1 MDNKTYWLD
10 YYQKIDLGLQL
21 TSSEAREIELEFQL
35 HNVFI
40 QWCKGNVNNG
50 KILFVSIIRELLFKQ
65 ELNFA
70 LSLNHSHQIFQ
81 IGSQGV
87 GDFRSGAK
95 SLLQDARLHLDQL
108 DHLPTFEFSGI
119 LVSDLNPDQKTKH
132 PIRFYLSSDLAYV
145 TLKCNSCLESFS
157 LALIDNIN
165 NTIDSQESESSK
177 DIKSFGEKIL
187 LSEKIKHQTRKEIIS
202 KAWDAVFENNI
213 EWNKNYYANGGDSI
227 QAIRLLSKLKEQGA
241 EVDLAGL
248 INAFSLK
255 HWIFDISENLK
266 LNKEFIPEQTS
277 FPLTEMQHKIWSHH
291 QSFKDHGAYHE
302 QFLFELKLAPSK
314 ELIESC
320 INAIWKSYP
329 NLRIHI
335 EQNENQISQNVVDD
349 ELTVQEYTYNSIDD
363 ALKEDR
369 NQPFDDSLLRLKII
383 LVENRSYL
391 LWSHHHLI
399 LDGWSVGILIHEFI
413 ERITFKNF
421 EPTPHPNYQYQLHR
435 FENDFPASKQNKEIP
450 PIIFPINDYQKEK
463 SFQTI
468 QFEELAI
475 DLSKEEQLTE
485 VFQITKQLL
494 FCGISGIILNAISNK
509 NYFYFNGISSGRDFL
524 EGEIDQAV
532 GLFIRNIQIPILLDK
547 STTWHSY
554 YHQLNSNF
562 QQALSTKNRIEHN
575 NDFATNSDFLFI
587 YENYPYTDLKSDA
600 IEAELIHVN
609 EITGYP
615 ITFCVFPN
623 AEGYALR
630 IVYDAR
636 RFDEQFIIGLKIK
649 FEQTYSHLLSSQYGD
664 YIFKKKII
672 VNQIQNAIAI
682 DSLTKEDFKEIKEMD
697 INLGFIE
704 GPGWNEI
711 FDDLN
716 FSNEKKPINGVEFWQ
731 NQLFSQ
737 LSGMWKDV
745 FVKEKKLELKQ
756 TISTIDDSSSLLLN
770 FINYLKLTCW
780 NETEFQLNI
789 QKNNAVFPL
798 IIREFKD
805 DVQLN
810 NQIERQL
817 ECLELYLPE
826 FLELFADHWSTTSNF
841 LVVID
846 NSVPLDNWERFD
858 FVLNFNKG
866 SIEIHSNES
875 ISSDFTD
882 KLILFLANPES
893 VQFNNNLSYI
903 SNLNNSNNGDFRSF
917 KQLFQE
923 QVEKTPNRLAVD
935 DGDIKLTYQELDS
948 YSNQIARYFNSKK
961 NLSDL
966 SFIGLRIK
974 RNTKQLASIL
984 ALIKLG
990 KAFIPLDTNW
1000 PEYRMSQIVE
1010 QADLKFII
1018 DEQTLKGIQHE
1029 NLSKDGLNF
1038 ELNSLNSPFYA
1049 LFTSGSTGIPKGCV
1063 ISEFAFLNYLDHCKK
1078 FYFQDVE
1085 DSNIHVFTPLT
1096 FDFTLTSFLGGIA
1109 FGATVILHSEDES
1122 VYDSI
1127 KIALGDNNSSV
1138 LKLTPSH
1145 ISLAEN
1151 EWFSSTT
1158 SKTLIV
1164 GGEALTVFQIEK
1176 CLEGS
1181 MNRLINEYGP
1191 TEATVGCVFHE
1202 IKRKDLPLIGLP
1214 INGMGVMVLDK
1225 DNNLVSKGREGELCL
1240 FGNSLSEGYVN
1251 DLDRTNQSFQNWN
1264 KDSSFRIYRTGDVVK
1279 MQQDGQLIF
1288 ISRKDGQV
1296 KLNGYRIETDE
1307 INFAIKEIS
1316 GLNSHSLV
1324 IEKGHSKQLVTFV
1337 EGLITTINLFD
1348 ELKKRIPI
1356 YMLPAKIIEIDKFPV
1371 TSNGKLD
1378 LQKLAAIF
1386 HEENRNFSVEK
1397 HEILNIQ
1404 EILEDWKKLRT
1415 EFQSI
1420 LSFSDSK
1427 KKGWNHI
1434 QRQINFLHQVQTCTV
1449 PILIPKSTQNKIP
1462 KVLSNLDFEKSKIAK
1477 GKAALLCKGTSFS
1490 LNELKEYAQHLNSI
1504 GVKLSKSVFLLFA
1517 ETINNLIDLPDFE
1530 ESLEIESNYI
1540 PYLKVNEKALVRDWS
1555 ADCGFPFM
1563 VFKNSMGE
1571 LICVLPSNFKDKIID
1586 RIGFNQPE
1594 EWTGKLPFIKTDEF
1608 TFRFSNGQII
1618 LNKQNKIERFSQII
1632 NLSLIEKLVHK
1643 INKTIECAIA
1653 KETDKRIYVLIQS
1666 QEAIDLHEL
1675 EQSISN
1681 ELPSWFQLEK
1691 IIQTNNLLESVN
1703 EQAYHK
1709 IQKETTSFIEFLEK
1723 NIPEYGYL
1731 NGSQSLIEQGGDSI
1745 TALRIVGKLKN
1756 KGYFIEVGSLLNV
1769 EKISDYLLTLKKDF
1783 SLEIISHDIQLT
1795 PIQEWFLNEYSGN
1808 KNHFNQSILLELLIS
1823 VEPEILL
1830 TALQSTLENHSILS
1844 HVFNNKWEIGLKP
1857 RIEYF
1862 CCETEEEVTKFCSK
1876 IQASFDLKLGPVAY
1890 GAIIEVNGKILLF
1903 LSIHHLYCDGYTWRI
1918 ILDDLQEVMQGRGLK
1933 RESSMVYGKI
1943 RNQFHEISNKNKLE
1957 SKAFYGTQIQNPF
1970 KELTAFSYNESKYVE
1985 WEWSEEETKW
1995 FLYSTDI
2002 GKTANEKFLFLF
2014 LNAWL
2019 ELNYEPST
2027 VFFETHGRFYE
2038 GIPELTETIGWFTQ
2052 FYPIFCSSW
2061 PKLETLKTE
2070 IVRQFEELPKNGLTY
2085 MGNDPWHKPPFPI
2098 LLNYLG
2104 NFDENRGAMAIPS
2117 SISQGDMTSVENQVL
2132 SMVELNALIVE
2143 GKMKWMLRM
2152 HPQLDPYTFKNQLNN
2167 SVINFIENTNETN
2180 YIDQSINQD
2189 DLDAINDLLAGL

>member
-1 MDNKTYWLD
+1 MEGKSFWND
-10 YYQKIDLGLQL
+10 YFQKSQLGLQL
-21 TSSEAREIELEFQL
+21 NYLSDGEKVSSFTLPDNF
-35 HNVFI
+35 NT
-40 QWCKGNVNNG
+40 WCKGNVNNA
-50 KILFVSIIRELLFKQ
+50 KFLLVSIVREILYENDSTILIIVSIGKKTLPID
-65 ELNFA
+65 LNGF
-70 LSLNHSHQIFQ
+70 
-81 IGSQGV
+81 
-87 GDFRSGAK
+87 GDFKIGAK
-95 SLLQDARLHLDQL
+95 NLIQAAVLQSENLDYL
-108 DHLPTFEFSGI
+108 DIQDFSGI
-119 LVSDLNPDQKTKH
+119 LITDFDSISSHRNPIIFSVSQDLKSISIISKTEYEAFSIGLIENVIHVINPDILPSQREFAAAAKQIVKTQNE
-132 PIRFYLSSDLAYV
+132 FL
-145 TLKCNSCLESFS
+145 
-157 LALIDNIN
+157 
-165 NTIDSQESESSK
+165 
-177 DIKSFGEKIL
+177 
-187 LSEKIKHQTRKEIIS
+187 QTKKEIIEH
-202 KAWDAVFENNI
+202 AWKSVFEQNLN
-213 EWNKNYYANGGDSI
+213 WDKNYYANGGDSI

-248 INAFSLK
+248 ISAFSLK

-266 LNKEFIPEQTS
+266 LKKEFIPEQTS
-277 FPLTEMQHKIWSHH
+277 FPLTEMQQKIWSHH
-291 QSFKDHGAYHE
+291 QSFKNHGAYHE

-335 EQNENQISQNVVDD
+335 QQNENQISQNVVDD
-349 ELTVQEYTYNSIDD
+349 ELTVQEYTYNSIDN

-383 LVENRSYL
+383 LVGNRSYL

-435 FENDFPASKQNKEIP
+435 FENDFPAGKQNKEIP
-450 PIIFPINDYQKEK
+450 PIIFPINDYQKGK

-475 DLSKEEQLTE
+475 DLSKEDQLTE

-532 GLFIRNIQIPILLDK
+532 GLFIRNIQIPILLDE

-554 YHQLNSNF
+554 FHQLNSNF
-562 QQALSTKNRIEHN
+562 QQTLSTRNRIEHN

-615 ITFCVFPN
+615 ITFCVFPK

-649 FEQTYSHLLSSQYGD
+649 FEQTYSHVLNSQSGD
-664 YIFKKKII
+664 SVFKKKII

-682 DSLTKEDFKEIKEMD
+682 DSLTKEDFNEIEEMD

-716 FSNEKKPINGVEFWQ
+716 FSDEKKPINVVEFWQ

-737 LSGMWKDV
+737 LPGMWKDV

-756 TISTIDDSSSLLLN
+756 SISTIDDSSSLLLN

-798 IIREFKD
+798 IIRAFKD

-826 FLELFADHWSTTSNF
+826 FLELFADHWSKTSNF

-846 NSVPLDNWERFD
+846 NSASKDNWERFD
-858 FVLNFNKG
+858 FVLNFTKG
-866 SIEIHSNES
+866 TIEIHSNES
-875 ISSDFTD
+875 ISSDFTN
-882 KLILFLANPES
+882 KFLQFLTKPES
-893 VQFNNNLSYI
+893 VQLDDNLSYF

-948 YSNQIARYFNSKK
+948 YSNQIARYFNYKK

-966 SFIGLRIK
+966 SFIGVRIK

-1018 DEQTLKGIQHE
+1018 DEQTLDGIQHE
-1029 NLSKDGLNF
+1029 NLSKDALNF

-1063 ISEFAFLNYLDHCKK
+1063 ISEFAFLNYLDHCKSV
-1078 FYFQDVE
+1078 YFQDVE

-1151 EWFSSTT
+1151 EWFSTKT

-1164 GGEALTVFQIEK
+1164 GGEALTKFQIKK

-1214 INGMGVMVLDK
+1214 INGMGVMVLDE
-1225 DNNLVSKGREGELCL
+1225 DDNLVSKGREGELCL
-1240 FGNSLSEGYVN
+1240 FGNGLSEGYLN
-1251 DLDRTNQSFQNWN
+1251 DIDRTNQSFQNWN

-1279 MQQDGQLIF
+1279 MQHDGQLIF

-1324 IEKGHSKQLVTFV
+1324 IENGHSKQLVTFV

-1348 ELKKRIPI
+1348 ELKKRLPI

-1378 LQKLAAIF
+1378 LQKLTTIF
-1386 HEENRNFSVEK
+1386 HEDNKNFSVEK

-1434 QRQINFLHQVQTCTV
+1434 QRQINFLHQVQACAV
-1449 PILIPKSTQNKIP
+1449 PILIPKSTQNKVP

-1490 LNELKEYAQHLNSI
+1490 LNELKEYAQQLNSLR
-1504 GVKLSKSVFLLFA
+1504 VKLSKSVFSVF
-1517 ETINNLIDLPDFE
+1517 TDTVNNFIDLSDFE
-1530 ESLEIESNYI
+1530 EPLEIESNYI
-1540 PYLKVNEKALVRDWS
+1540 SYLKVNEKALVRDWS
-1555 ADCGFPFM
+1555 AECGFPFI
-1563 VFKNSMGE
+1563 VFKNSTGE
-1571 LICVLPSNFKDKIID
+1571 LICVLPLNFKDKIID
-1586 RIGFNQPE
+1586 RIGYNQPE
-1594 EWTGKLPFIKTDEF
+1594 EWTGKLPFLKADEF
-1608 TFRFSNGQII
+1608 SFRFSNGQII
-1618 LNKQNKIERFSQII
+1618 LNKQSKIERFSQII
-1632 NLSLIEKLVHK
+1632 DLSLLEKLVHK

-1653 KETDKRIYVLIQS
+1653 KEIDKRIYVFIQL
-1666 QEAIDLHEL
+1666 QKGIDLHEL

-1681 ELPSWFQLEK
+1681 ELPSWFPLEK

-1703 EQAYHK
+1703 EQE
-1709 IQKETTSFIEFLEK
+1709 IQIETTSFIEFLKK
-1723 NIPEYGYL
+1723 NLPEYGYL
-1731 NGSQSLIEQGGDSI
+1731 NGSLSLIEQGGDSI

-1756 KGYFIEVGSLLNV
+1756 KGYFIEVGSLLNA
-1769 EKISDYLLTLKKDF
+1769 EKISNYLLTLKKDF

-1795 PIQEWFLNEYSGN
+1795 PIQEWFLDEYSGN

-1823 VEPEILL
+1823 VEPDILL
-1830 TALQSTLENHSILS
+1830 TALQSTLESHSILS
-1844 HVFNNKWEIGLKP
+1844 HVFDNKWKIGLKP
-1857 RIEYF
+1857 RIEHF
-1862 CCETEEEVTKFCSK
+1862 RCETEEEVTKFCSK
-1876 IQASFDLKLGPVAY
+1876 IQASFNLKVGPVAC
-1890 GAIIEVNGKILLF
+1890 GAVIEVNGKILLF

-1918 ILDDLQEVMQGRGLK
+1918 ILDDLQEVMQGRGIK

-1957 SKAFYGTQIQNPF
+1957 SIAFYGTQIQNPF
-1970 KELTAFSYNESKYVE
+1970 KELTAFSYNDSKYVE

-2085 MGNDPWHKPPFPI
+2085 MGNDSWHKPPFPI

-2167 SVINFIENTNETN
+2167 SVIYFMENTNETD

>member
-1 MDNKTYWLD
+1 MDGKSYWID
-10 YYQKIDLGLQL
+10 YFQRIDLGIQL
-21 TSSEAREIELEFQL
+21 TLIDSTETETIYQL
-35 HNVFI
+35 PSVFE

-50 KILFVSIIRELLFKQ
+50 KILFISITRELLCNH
-65 ELNFA
+65 ELNFT
-70 LSLNHSHQIFQ
+70 LSLNHFHQIFP

-87 GDFRSGAK
+87 GDFRKGAK
-95 SLLQDARLHLDQL
+95 LLLQDARLQLDHLDQL
-108 DHLPTFEFSGI
+108 PSFDFSGI
-119 LVSDLNPDQKTKH
+119 LVSDLNPDQKAKN
-132 PIRFYLSSDLAYV
+132 PIRFYLSSDLTTV

-157 LALIDNIN
+157 LALIDNIIN
-165 NTIDSQESESSK
+165 IIDSQETESSN
-177 DIKSFGEKIL
+177 DIKSLGEKLL

-202 KAWDAVFENNI
+202 KAWDAVFEKNI

-227 QAIRLLSKLKEQGA
+227 QAIRFLSKLKEQGA

-248 INAFSLK
+248 INAFSLE

-266 LNKEFIPEQTS
+266 LNKELIPEQTS
-277 FPLTEMQHKIWSHH
+277 FPLTEMQQKIWSHY

-314 ELIESC
+314 EIIETC

-335 EQNENQISQNVVDD
+335 QQNEKQILQNVVDH
-349 ELTVQEYTYNSIDD
+349 ELTVKEYTYNSISD
-363 ALKEDR
+363 ALTEDR
-369 NQPFDDSLLRLKII
+369 NQPFEDSLLRLKII
-383 LVENRSYL
+383 LIGNKSYL

-413 ERITFKNF
+413 ERITSKKF
-421 EPTPHPNYQYQLHR
+421 EPTLHPNYQYQLHR
-435 FENDFPASKQNKEIP
+435 FENDFPAAAQNKEIP
-450 PIIFPINDYQKEK
+450 PIIFPINNYQKEK
-463 SFQTI
+463 SFHTI

-475 DLSKEEQLTE
+475 DLSKEDQLTE

-494 FCGISGIILNAISNK
+494 FCGISGIILNAISDK

-524 EGEIDQAV
+524 DGEIDQAV
-532 GLFIRNIQIPILLDK
+532 GLFIRNIEIPILLDE

-554 YHQLNSNF
+554 YQQLNSNF
-562 QQALSTKNRIEHN
+562 QQALSTKNRIEQN
-575 NDFATNSDFLFI
+575 NDFATNSDFLFV

-615 ITFCVFPN
+615 ITFCVFPR
-623 AEGYALR
+623 AEGYSLR

-649 FEQTYSHLLSSQYGD
+649 FEQTYSHLLNSQSGD
-664 YIFKKKII
+664 VIFKKKII
-672 VNQIQNAIAI
+672 FNQIQNALAI
-682 DSLTKEDFKEIKEMD
+682 DSLTKEDFYEIEEMD
-697 INLGFIE
+697 LSVGFIE

-716 FSNEKKPINGVEFWQ
+716 FSDEKKTINGVEFWQ
-731 NQLFSQ
+731 KQLFSQ
-737 LSGMWKDV
+737 LPGIWEDV

-756 TISTIDDSSSLLLN
+756 TISTIDNLSSLLLS

-805 DVQLN
+805 DVQLS

-826 FLELFADHWSTTSNF
+826 FLELFADHWSTSSNF

-846 NSVPLDNWERFD
+846 NIVSKDNWERFD
-858 FVLNFNKG
+858 FVFNFNRG
-866 SIEIHSNES
+866 LIELYSNES
-875 ISSDFTD
+875 ISSEFID
-882 KLILFLANPES
+882 KFLRFLTKPES
-893 VQFNNNLSYI
+893 VQFDDNFSYF
-903 SNLNNSNNGDFRSF
+903 SNLNNSNNGESRSF
-917 KQLFQE
+917 IQLFQE
-923 QVEKTPNRLAVD
+923 QVEKTPNRLALD

-948 YSNQIARYFNSKK
+948 YSNQIAHYFNSKK
-961 NLSDL
+961 NLSGL

-974 RNTKQLASIL
+974 RNTNQLASIL

-1000 PEYRMSQIVE
+1000 PEYRMNQIVE

-1018 DEQTLKGIQHE
+1018 DEQTLDGIQHE
-1029 NLSKDGLNF
+1029 NLSKDALNS
-1038 ELNSLNSPFYA
+1038 ELNSINAPFYA

-1063 ISEFAFLNYLDHCKK
+1063 ISEFAFLNYLDHCKNV
-1078 FYFQDVE
+1078 YFQDLE

-1109 FGATVILHSEDES
+1109 FGASVILHSEDES

-1127 KIALGDNNSSV
+1127 KIALGDNKSSV

-1145 ISLAEN
+1145 ISLAEK
-1151 EWFSSTT
+1151 EWFSSKT

-1164 GGEALTVFQIEK
+1164 GGEALTEFQIAK
-1176 CLEGS
+1176 CLEETS
-1181 MNRLINEYGP
+1181 NRLINEYGP
-1191 TEATVGCVFHE
+1191 TEATVGCVFHQ
-1202 IKRKDLPLIGLP
+1202 IKLDDAPLIGLP
-1214 INGMGVMVLDK
+1214 ITGMGVMVLDEDDK
-1225 DNNLVSKGREGELCL
+1225 LVSKGREGELCL
-1240 FGNSLSEGYVN
+1240 FGNGLSEGYLN
-1251 DLDRTNQSFQNWN
+1251 DLDRTNQSFQDWN
-1264 KDSSFRIYRTGDVVK
+1264 KDSISKIYRTGDLVK
-1279 MQQDGQLIF
+1279 MQRDGKLIF

-1307 INFAIKEIS
+1307 INFAIKEIC

-1324 IEKGHSKQLVTFV
+1324 IEIGPSKQLVTFV
-1337 EGLITTINLFD
+1337 EGLLPTFKLFD
-1348 ELKKRIPI
+1348 ELKKWLPI
-1356 YMLPAKIIEIDKFPV
+1356 YMVPAKIIEIDKFPV

-1378 LQKLAAIF
+1378 LQKLSDIYY
-1386 HEENRNFSVEK
+1386 EENKNFSAEK

-1420 LSFSDSK
+1420 ISFSASK
-1427 KKGWNHI
+1427 KKGWHHI
-1434 QRQINFLHQVQTCTV
+1434 QQQINFLHQVQASDI
-1449 PILIPKSTQNKIP
+1449 PILIPKLTQNKVP
-1462 KVLSNLDFEKSKIAK
+1462 KVLSNLDFEKSKITK

-1490 LNELKEYAQHLNSI
+1490 LNELKEYALQLNSLR
-1504 GVKLSKSVFLLFA
+1504 VKLSKSVFSVFTDTA
-1517 ETINNLIDLPDFE
+1517 NNFIDLSSFE
-1530 ESLEIESNYI
+1530 EPLEIESNYI
-1540 PYLKVNEKALVRDWS
+1540 PYLKVNEKALIRDWS
-1555 ADCGFPFM
+1555 AECGFPFM
-1563 VFKNSMGE
+1563 VFKNFMGE
-1571 LICVLPSNFKDKIID
+1571 LICILPLNLKDKIID
-1586 RIGFNQPE
+1586 RIGYNQPE
-1594 EWTGKLPFIKTDEF
+1594 EWTGKLPFFKNDEF
-1608 TFRFSNGQII
+1608 SFKYSNGQ
-1618 LNKQNKIERFSQII
+1618 LFLHKRTTIERFSQLV
-1632 NLSLIEKLVHK
+1632 NLSILEQLVHK
-1643 INKTIECAIA
+1643 INKTIECSIA
-1653 KETDKRIYVLIQS
+1653 KEIDKRIYIFIQS
-1666 QEAIDLHEL
+1666 QKAIDINEL
-1675 EQSISN
+1675 EQSISK
-1681 ELPSWFQLEK
+1681 ELPSWLQIEN
-1691 IIQTNNLLESVN
+1691 IIHTNNLSEFVN
-1703 EQAYHK
+1703 EKSYHE
-1709 IQKETTSFIEFLEK
+1709 IEMETTSFREFLEK
-1723 NIPEYGYL
+1723 NLPDYGYL
-1731 NGSQSLIEQGGDSI
+1731 NGAQSLIEQGGDSI

-1756 KGYFIEVGSLLNV
+1756 KGYLIEVGSLLNA

-1783 SLEIISHDIQLT
+1783 SMEIISHYIQLT
-1795 PIQEWFLNEYSGN
+1795 PIQEWFLKEYNGN
-1808 KNHFNQSILLELLIS
+1808 KNHFNQSILLELLMS
-1823 VEPEILL
+1823 VEPSNLL

-1844 HVFNNKWEIGLKP
+1844 HVYNEKWEIGFKP
-1857 RIEYF
+1857 HIEQIR
-1862 CCETEEEVTKFCSK
+1862 CETEEEVTKFCTK
-1876 IQASFDLKLGPVAY
+1876 MQESFDLKVGPVAC
-1890 GAIIEVNGKILLF
+1890 GAVIEVNDKILLF

-1933 RESSMVYGKI
+1933 RESAKVYGKV
-1943 RNQFHEISNKNKLE
+1943 RNQFHEISANNQME

-1970 KELTAFSYNESKYVE
+1970 KGLTAFSYNDSNYVE

-1995 FLYSTDI
+1995 FQYTTDI

-2014 LNAWL
+2014 LKAWI

-2052 FYPIFCSSW
+2052 FYPLFCSSW
-2061 PKLETLKTE
+2061 PNLETLKTE
-2070 IVRQFEELPKNGLTY
+2070 ISSQFEQLPKNGLTY
-2085 MGNDPWHKPPFPI
+2085 MANDNWHKPPFPI

-2104 NFDENRGAMAIPS
+2104 NFDENRGTMAITS
-2117 SISQGDMTSVENQVL
+2117 SISQGDMTSVENPVL
-2132 SMVELNALIVE
+2132 SMVELNALIIE

-2152 HPQLDPYTFKNQLNN
+2152 HPQLDPNTFKNQLNN
-2167 SVINFIENTNETN
+2167 SVICLMENTSETD
-2180 YIDQSINQD
+2180 YIDQSIDQD
-2189 DLDAINDLLAGL
+2189 DLDAINDLLGGM

>member
-1 MDNKTYWLD
+1 MDGKSYWID
-10 YYQKIDLGLQL
+10 YFQKIDLGIQL
-21 TSSEAREIELEFQL
+21 TSIDSTETEKIYQFPS
-35 HNVFI
+35 VFE

-50 KILFVSIIRELLFKQ
+50 KILFISIIRELLFKQ

-95 SLLQDARLHLDQL
+95 SLLQDARLHLDHLDQL
-108 DHLPTFEFSGI
+108 PSFDFSGI

-132 PIRFYLSSDLAYV
+132 PIRFYLSSDLAFV

-157 LALIDNIN
+157 LALIDNII

-177 DIKSFGEKIL
+177 DLKSFGEKHL

-202 KAWDAVFENNI
+202 KAWEIVFEQNI

-227 QAIRLLSKLKEQGA
+227 QAIRFLSKLKEQGA
-241 EVDLAGL
+241 DVDLAGL
-248 INAFSLK
+248 INAFSLAQ
-255 HWIFDISENLK
+255 WTFGVSENVK
-266 LNKEFIPEQTS
+266 QNKELIPEPTS
-277 FPLTEMQHKIWSHH
+277 FPLTEMQQKIWSHH

-302 QFLFELKLAPSK
+302 QFLFELKLTPSK
-314 ELIESC
+314 KIIESC

-335 EQNENQISQNVVDD
+335 QQNENHISQNVVDD
-349 ELTVQEYTYNSIDD
+349 ELTVQEYTANSIDD
-363 ALKEDR
+363 ALTEDR
-369 NQPFDDSLLRLKII
+369 NQPFEDSLLRLKII
-383 LVENRSYL
+383 LIGNRSYL

-413 ERITFKNF
+413 ERITLRNF
-421 EPTPHPNYQYQLHR
+421 ESTPHPNYQYQLHL
-435 FENDFPASKQNKEIP
+435 FENDFPAVKQNKEIP
-450 PIIFPINDYQKEK
+450 PIIFPINNYQKEK

-475 DLSKEEQLTE
+475 DLSKEDQLTE

-494 FCGISGIILNAISNK
+494 FCGISGIILNAISDK

-524 EGEIDQAV
+524 DGEIDQAV
-532 GLFIRNIQIPILLDK
+532 GLFIRNIQIPIFLDD

-554 YHQLNSNF
+554 YNQLNSNF
-562 QQALSTKNRIEHN
+562 QQALSTKNRVEQN
-575 NDFATNSDFLFI
+575 NDFATNSDFLFV

-623 AEGYALR
+623 AEGYVLR

-636 RFDEQFIIGLKIK
+636 RFDEQYIIGLKIK
-649 FEQTYSHLLSSQYGD
+649 FEQTYSQVLNSKSGD
-664 YIFKKKII
+664 FIFKKKII
-672 VNQIQNAIAI
+672 VNQIPNAIAI
-682 DSLTKEDFKEIKEMD
+682 DSLTKEDFNEIEEMD

-704 GPGWNEI
+704 GPGWNEL

-716 FSNEKKPINGVEFWQ
+716 FSDEKKTINGIEFWQ

-737 LSGMWKDV
+737 LPGMWVDV

-789 QKNNAVFPL
+789 QKNNALFPL
-798 IIREFKD
+798 IIREFKN

-846 NSVPLDNWERFD
+846 NSVPLDKWERFD

-893 VQFNNNLSYI
+893 IQFNNNLSYI

-923 QVEKTPNRLAVD
+923 QVDKTPNLLAVD

-961 NLSDL
+961 DLNDL

-1018 DEQTLKGIQHE
+1018 DEQMLDGIKHE
-1029 NLSKDGLNF
+1029 NLSKDALNF
-1038 ELNSLNSPFYA
+1038 ELNSLNSPFYT

-1063 ISEFAFLNYLDHCKK
+1063 ISEFAFLNYLDHCKNV
-1078 FYFQDVE
+1078 YFQNIE

-1109 FGATVILHSEDES
+1109 FGAAVILHSEDES
-1122 VYDSI
+1122 VYDSV
-1127 KIALGDNNSSV
+1127 KIALGDNKSSV

-1145 ISLAEN
+1145 ISLAEK

-1164 GGEALTVFQIEK
+1164 GGEALTEFQIEK
-1176 CLEGS
+1176 CLEETS
-1181 MNRLINEYGP
+1181 NRLINEYGP
-1191 TEATVGCVFHE
+1191 TEATVGCVFHQ
-1202 IKRKDLPLIGLP
+1202 IKLNDVPLIGLP
-1214 INGMGVMVLDK
+1214 INGMGLMVLDEYDK
-1225 DNNLVSKGREGELCL
+1225 LVTKGREGELCL
-1240 FGNSLSEGYVN
+1240 FGNGISEGYLN
-1251 DLDRTNQSFQNWN
+1251 DLDRTNQSFQDWN
-1264 KDSSFRIYRTGDVVK
+1264 KDSTFKIYRTGDVVK
-1279 MQQDGQLIF
+1279 MQHDGQLIF

-1307 INFAIKEIS
+1307 INFAIKEIC

-1324 IEKGHSKQLVTFV
+1324 IENGPSKQLVAFV
-1337 EGLITTINLFD
+1337 EGLIKTINLLD
-1348 ELKKRIPI
+1348 ELKKWLPI
-1356 YMLPAKIIEIDKFPV
+1356 YMVPAKIIEIDKFPV
-1371 TSNGKLD
+1371 TANGKLD
-1378 LQKLAAIF
+1378 LQKLTAIF
-1386 HEENRNFSVEK
+1386 HKENKNFSVEK

-1415 EFQSI
+1415 VFQSI

-1427 KKGWNHI
+1427 KKGLNHI
-1434 QRQINFLHQVQTCTV
+1434 QMQINFLHQVQASDV
-1449 PILIPKSTQNKIP
+1449 PILIPKSIPNKVP
-1462 KVLSNLDFEKSKIAK
+1462 KILSNLVFEKSKIAK
-1477 GKAALLCKGTSFS
+1477 GKAGLLCKGTSFS
-1490 LNELKEYAQHLNSI
+1490 LNELNEYAQQLNSLR
-1504 GVKLSKSVFLLFA
+1504 VKLSKSVFSLF
-1517 ETINNLIDLPDFE
+1517 TDTVNNFIDLSDFE
-1530 ESLEIESNYI
+1530 EPLEIESNYI
-1540 PYLKVNEKALVRDWS
+1540 PYLKVNEKAFVRDWS
-1555 ADCGFPFM
+1555 EACGFPFM
-1563 VFKNSMGE
+1563 LFKNSMGQV
-1571 LICVLPSNFKDKIID
+1571 ICVLPLNVKDKIID
-1586 RIGFNQPE
+1586 KIGYNQPE
-1594 EWTGKLPFIKTDEF
+1594 EWTGKLPFLKTDEF
-1608 TFRFSNGQII
+1608 SFRYSNGQ
-1618 LNKQNKIERFSQII
+1618 LFLHKRTTIERFSQLV
-1632 NLSLIEKLVHK
+1632 NLSILEQLVHK

-1653 KETDKRIYVLIQS
+1653 KETDKRIYVFIQS
-1666 QEAIDLHEL
+1666 QKAIDLHEL

-1703 EQAYHK
+1703 EQE

-1723 NIPEYGYL
+1723 NLPEYGYL
-1731 NGSQSLIEQGGDSI
+1731 NGTQSLIEQGGDSI

-1756 KGYFIEVGSLLNV
+1756 KGYFIEVGSLLNA

-1783 SLEIISHDIQLT
+1783 SLEIISHDTQLT
-1795 PIQEWFLNEYSGN
+1795 PIQEWFLKEYSGN
-1808 KNHFNQSILLELLIS
+1808 KNHFNQSILLELLMS
-1823 VEPEILL
+1823 VEPGILL

-1857 RIEYF
+1857 QIEHF
-1862 CCETEEEVTKFCSK
+1862 RCETEEEVTKFCSK
-1876 IQASFDLKLGPVAY
+1876 IQASFNLKVGPVAC
-1890 GAIIEVNGKILLF
+1890 GAVIEVNDKILLF

-1933 RESSMVYGKI
+1933 RESSRVYGKI
-1943 RNQFHEISNKNKLE
+1943 RNQFHEISANNLME

-1970 KELTAFSYNESKYVE
+1970 KDLIAFSYNDSNYVE

-1995 FLYSTDI
+1995 FQYSTDI

-2014 LNAWL
+2014 LKAWI

-2052 FYPIFCSSW
+2052 FYPLFCSSW
-2061 PKLETLKTE
+2061 PNLETLKTE
-2070 IVRQFEELPKNGLTY
+2070 ISRQFEQLPKNGLTY
-2085 MGNDPWHKPPFPI
+2085 MGNDNWHQPPFPI

-2117 SISQGDMTSVENQVL
+2117 SISQGDMTSVENPVL

-2152 HPQLDPYTFKNQLNN
+2152 HPQLDPYIFKNQLNN
-2167 SVINFIENTNETN
+2167 SVIDLMENRNETD
-2180 YIDQSINQD
+2180 YIDQSIDQD